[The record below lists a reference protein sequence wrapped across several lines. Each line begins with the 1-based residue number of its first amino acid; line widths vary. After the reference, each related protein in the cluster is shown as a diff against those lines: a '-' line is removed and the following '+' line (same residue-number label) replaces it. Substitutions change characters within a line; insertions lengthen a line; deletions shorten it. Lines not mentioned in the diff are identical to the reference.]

1 MAYLPQVMPMPATPQ
16 SLHLLA
22 NVVAALAVMAATA
35 ARAHA
40 QTPVPCDKAEA
51 PVHAEAVAEVRRYM
65 STNWLEIG
73 HNYYIGYRMKSP
85 PANPFDLTTP
95 KAPLGVKQVEEGYI
109 WVAGLACHLTA
120 NNDTEIIITLHA
132 GAASFA
138 EKGARWTP
146 PLHDKQLTQF
156 ILTKRE
162 AQWAVRENRGEDSV
176 LTAEDELRRPA
187 AEELPPRNKKIGI
200 PCTPEQVW
208 ERRRCVAAAKAKAPP
223 SF

>member
-1 MAYLPQVMPMPATPQ
+1 MAYPPHVMPMLAMPK
-16 SLHLLA
+16 SLRPFAHTI
-22 NVVAALAVMAATA
+22 VVLSVMAAMA
-35 ARAHA
+35 ACAHA

-51 PVHAEAVAEVRRYM
+51 PLQSGAIAEVRRYI
-65 STNWLEIG
+65 STTWLEIG
-73 HNYYIGYRMKSP
+73 QNYYIGYRMKSP

-95 KAPLGVKQVEEGYI
+95 KAPGIKQVEEGYI
-109 WVAGLACHLTA
+109 WVAGLSCHLTA
-120 NNDTEIIITLHA
+120 SSDSEVVVTLQA

-146 PLHDKQLTQF
+146 PLHDKQLTQL

-187 AEELPPRNKKIGI
+187 ADELPPRNKKIGV

-208 ERRRCVAAAKAKAPP
+208 ERKRCIAAAKAKASH

>member
-1 MAYLPQVMPMPATPQ
+1 MPATSQ
-16 SLHLLA
+16 SLRLLA
-22 NVVAALAVMAATA
+22 TVVTALAVTA
-35 ARAHA
+35 AYACA
-40 QTPVPCDKAEA
+40 QAPVPCDKAEA
-51 PVHAEAVAEVRRYM
+51 PLHAEAVAEVRRQI
-65 STNWLEIG
+65 STNWLDAG

-95 KAPLGVKQVEEGYI
+95 KAPGAKQVEEGYI
-109 WVAGLACHLTA
+109 WVAGLACHLTTIS
-120 NNDTEIIITLHA
+120 DTEITITLQA

-146 PLHDKQLTQF
+146 PLYDKQLTQF
-156 ILTKRE
+156 ILTRRE
-162 AQWAVRENRGEDSV
+162 TQWAVRENRGEDSV

-200 PCTPEQVW
+200 PCAPEQVW
-208 ERRRCVAAAKAKAPP
+208 ERRRCVAAAKAKAPH